1 MSSLDQDGFKII
13 PDVIS
18 EKTILS
24 VGESL
29 GESSMRRSRAGIR
42 NVLQVPAVR
51 SLAMNEELVSFAR
64 QALGEKAVPFRA
76 TLFDKSPGANWLV
89 VWHQDTAL
97 PLRERRDMAG
107 WGPWSV
113 KDGVICAHAPASAL
127 EQVLAIRVHLD
138 DSNEENGS
146 LRILPR
152 SHRAGVLTD
161 DAIHDL
167 ASKTPAVD
175 CHVPSGGILLM
186 RPLTVHASSKVKSKN
201 ARRRVLHIEYAANLS
216 LSEGLELAVC

>member
-1 MSSLDQDGFKII
+1 
-13 PDVIS
+13 
-18 EKTILS
+18 
-24 VGESL
+24 
-29 GESSMRRSRAGIR
+29 
-42 NVLQVPAVR
+42 
-51 SLAMNEELVSFAR
+51 
-64 QALGEKAVPFRA
+64 
-76 TLFDKSPGANWLV
+76 
-89 VWHQDTAL
+89 
-97 PLRERRDMAG
+97 MAG

-113 KDGVICAHAPASAL
+113 KEDVICAHAPASAL

-167 ASKTPAVD
+167 ASKTTAVD

-186 RPLTVHASSKVKSKN
+186 RPLTVHASSKIKSKN
-201 ARRRVLHIEYAANLS
+201 VRRRVLHIEYAANLS
-216 LSEGLELAVC
+216 LSEGLELAIC